1 MDRGLVQ
8 AEQSRSNVQ
17 GVCSIRPMTGC
28 KTARRA
34 ALGQPVCFAVPGSFR
49 PAQGILNIGARA
61 HDRYIPRRMYRLAPH
76 PGRETATKVAPRRND
91 RLRYAAGRAMK
102 HWHRC
107 IGPARIDTGNAE
119 FGRIASTNA
128 TRRSFHW

>member
-8 AEQSRSNVQ
+8 AKQSRSDMH
-17 GVCSIRPMTGC
+17 GAGSIRPMTGC

-34 ALGQPVCFAVPGSFR
+34 AYGWPVCFAAPGSFR
-49 PAQGILNIGARA
+49 PARGIPGIGAQA
-61 HDRYIPRRMYRLAPH
+61 DDRYVLRRMLLPAPH
-76 PGRETATKVAPRRND
+76 PGRETTVKVAPRRND
-91 RLRYAAGRAMK
+91 RLPHAIGRAMK

-107 IGPARIDTGNAE
+107 IGLARIGTGNAAL
-119 FGRIASTNA
+119 GRTASTNA